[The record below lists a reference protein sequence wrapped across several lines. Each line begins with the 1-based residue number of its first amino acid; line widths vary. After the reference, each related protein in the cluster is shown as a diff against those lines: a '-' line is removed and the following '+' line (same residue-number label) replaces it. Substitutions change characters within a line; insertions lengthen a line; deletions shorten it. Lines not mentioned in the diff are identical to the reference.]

1 MFKKKTKDLG
11 ISQSMDLGGTKLT
24 ISTGELAKQAGG
36 AVTVQYGDTV
46 VLGTATLARPF
57 TPDADFMPLLVDYEE
72 KFYAAGKIKGS
83 RFIKREGRPTD
94 DAILNARLIDRAIRP
109 LFPEDMINDIQVVL
123 TVLSYDGVNDPDI
136 PALIATCGALM
147 ISNVPWQGPLAG
159 VRIGKVDGE
168 FVINP
173 TVEQRETSDLDLIVA
188 GTQDRITM
196 IEAGA
201 NEMPEDD
208 LLDGLEAAQD
218 ALGTITPLLEKLQSE
233 VGKEKSEPTFMKK
246 PNPVMVA
253 RVKEL
258 AKDTMVAGLKK
269 GATKKSIGQAEN
281 DAFDLV
287 QNQLTEDEKEALGD
301 RGVHSAIH
309 DLHAEYFRERVLKDG
324 WRADGRELDEI
335 RSLYIKA
342 GLLPR
347 THGSGLFQRGETQI
361 LTTATLG
368 GPSDVLLLDT
378 MAIEAKKRY
387 IHYYNFPA
395 FSVGET
401 KPNRG
406 PGRREI
412 GHGALAERALLPVLP
427 EQENWPYTMMLVSEV
442 LESHGSSSMAS
453 VCGST
458 LSLMDAGV
466 PIKKAVAGIAMG
478 LVTDN
483 DENGQINNFKVMT
496 DIAGIEDEKG
506 DMDFK
511 VAGTREGITAI
522 QMDVKVTGLTRE
534 ILSAAL
540 EQAKTART
548 YLIDEMAKVIAEP
561 RPELSQYAPRIETM
575 RVDVEKIGD
584 LIGPKGK
591 HINEIIEQT
600 GAEIDIEDD
609 GLVSITT
616 NDGEAMAKAKQWV
629 HDMTREIGVGE
640 KFEEGKVTRIMN
652 FGAFVELTPGVEGM
666 VHISEFSDQRID
678 KVEDVVKVG
687 DIIPVVVIEIDAMG
701 RINLSHKAALPG
713 GTTNKHNNDRPSHG
727 GGRPSHG
734 GSNGGFSNDSPPHR
748 GRTRGGEGSGDSSQT
763 GPFNGPPAPKF

>member
-1 MFKKKTKDLG
+1 MPDG
-11 ISQSMDLGGTKLT
+11 ANRAINQSVELGGTKLT

-46 VLGTATLARPF
+46 VLGTATLSKPF

-123 TVLSYDGVNDPDI
+123 TVLSYDGENNPDI
-136 PALIATCGALM
+136 PALIATCAALM
-147 ISNVPWQGPLAG
+147 ISDIPWAGPLAG
-159 VRIGKVDGE
+159 IHVGRVDNQ
-168 FVINP
+168 FVLNP
-173 TVEQRETSDLDLIVA
+173 TTAERGQSDLDLIVA
-188 GTQDRITM
+188 GTASRITM
-196 IEAGA
+196 IEAGS
-201 NEMPEDD
+201 NEIAEND
-208 LLDGLEAAQD
+208 LLDALEAAQKGLD
-218 ALGTITPLLEKLQSE
+218 QITPLLEKLQSQ
-233 VGKEKSEPTFMKK
+233 VGKDKAEPTLMKQ
-246 PNPVMVA
+246 PNPVFVA
-253 RVKEL
+253 RVQEL
-258 AKDTMVAGLKK
+258 ARDTMIAGLKK

-301 RGVHSAIH
+301 RGIHNAIH
-309 DLHAEYFRERVLKDG
+309 KLHAEYFRERVLKDG
-324 WRADGRELDEI
+324 WRADGRKLDEI

-368 GPSDVLLLDT
+368 GPSDALLLDT

-412 GHGALAERALLPVLP
+412 GHGALAERALIPVLP
-427 EQENWPYTMMLVSEV
+427 DQEKWPYTMMIVSEV

-458 LSLMDAGV
+458 LALMDAGV
-466 PIKKAVAGIAMG
+466 PITKAVAGIAMG
-478 LVTDN
+478 LVTDE
-483 DENGQINNFKVMT
+483 DDQGQITNFKVMT

-511 VAGTREGITAI
+511 IAGTKDGITAL
-522 QMDVKVTGLTRE
+522 QMDVKVTGLTRD

-540 EQAKTART
+540 EQAKQARL
-548 YLIDEMAKVIAEP
+548 YLIDAMAEIISEP
-561 RPELSQYAPRIETM
+561 RPELSPYAPRIETL
-575 RVDVEKIGD
+575 RVPVEKIGD

-591 HINEIIEQT
+591 HINDIIEQT
-600 GAEIDIEDD
+600 GVEIDIEDD
-609 GLVSITT
+609 GLVSITS
-616 NDGEAMAKAKQWV
+616 NDGEAMQKAIDWV
-629 HDMTREIGVGE
+629 KNMTKEVVVGE
-640 KFEEGKVTRIMN
+640 KYHGKVTRIMN
-652 FGAFVELTPGVEGM
+652 FGAFVELIPGTEGM

-687 DIIPVVVIEIDAMG
+687 DIIPVIVVEIDAMG
-701 RINLSHKAALPG
+701 RVNLSHKAALPG
-713 GTTNKHNNDRPSHG
+713 GSTNKDNHTGSSPDHNQPT
-727 GGRPSHG
+727 GGRDTG
-734 GSNGGFSNDSPPHR
+734 ND
-748 GRTRGGEGSGDSSQT
+748 GNQT